1 VVQAN
6 RLEQLMQNTTAA
18 NETFSLASLGICLTG
33 SLALFVYQLA
43 EYTTLLG

>member
-1 VVQAN
+1 
-6 RLEQLMQNTTAA
+6 MQNTTAA
-18 NETFSLASLGICLTG
+18 NETFSLACLWICLTS